1 MGEQEMT
8 TVVKPFNINGRKG
21 TYAQLDSGLYKFLFD
36 DGEVRIAVKH
46 DNKDSITKETEK

>member
-1 MGEQEMT
+1 MT